1 MILLIVLRSQEGY
14 NLTMSDQ
21 IPTQELETFKNFMW
35 TYARGTSIIV
45 ESEQDDKGLFLLR
58 QGKVNVYRGMGAQRQ
73 LITTIQAVN
82 FFGEMA
88 IITGGPRTATVEA
101 ASDQV
106 VCYAFRKPD
115 LQAVLSNPKWGIM
128 LVTRLSG
135 NLKENVDELVDLRNK
150 NQELQAQMDYLTSQ
164 VNEVFSLL
172 AEVQRA
178 TVNEAVVTS
187 REWRYLT
194 ALESMLK
201 NFLEKRLP
209 QIQPKTGP
217 VDTAQWRRL
226 YDEGILPEILANL
239 AEK

>member
-1 MILLIVLRSQEGY
+1 MILLIVLRSQAGY

>member
-1 MILLIVLRSQEGY
+1 
-14 NLTMSDQ
+14 MSDQ

>member
-1 MILLIVLRSQEGY
+1 
-14 NLTMSDQ
+14 
-21 IPTQELETFKNFMW
+21 
-35 TYARGTSIIV
+35 
-45 ESEQDDKGLFLLR
+45 
-58 QGKVNVYRGMGAQRQ
+58 
-73 LITTIQAVN
+73 
-82 FFGEMA
+82 
-88 IITGGPRTATVEA
+88 
-101 ASDQV
+101 V

-150 NQELQAQMDYLTSQ
+150 NQEQQAQMDYLNSQ

-178 TVNEAVVTS
+178 TVKEAVVTS
-187 REWRYLT
+187 REWKYLT